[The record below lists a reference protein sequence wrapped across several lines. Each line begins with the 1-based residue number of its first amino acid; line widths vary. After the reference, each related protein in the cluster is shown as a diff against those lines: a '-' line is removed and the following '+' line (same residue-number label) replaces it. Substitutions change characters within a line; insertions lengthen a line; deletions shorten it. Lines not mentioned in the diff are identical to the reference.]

1 MLSTD
6 AKNQIISKLAE
17 FNIICNHFTCIV
29 DLEKSY
35 PDYVI
40 SATLHGIGIS
50 LKLISCVLDSSANI
64 LGIKLSPD
72 GSNQGEIV
80 SFTVSLHTNDLTIV
94 NHHIKHK
101 YVEQQLTLVAEVN
114 KDFPFDVDYQ
124 VALYYESFCLL
135 TGTLS
140 YENFKYD
147 IHTIAD
153 NPSFLV
159 GAFIENFSSK
169 FKCKGQLLL
178 RVRQNGEYST
188 YDGISE
194 KNRNIE
200 DLKLRIFRVL
210 LFYHMKK
217 TTFRLNTLTID
228 EISSLHYAD
237 LLNYIT
243 VQKMAD
249 I

>member
-6 AKNQIISKLAE
+6 AKNQIINKLAE
-17 FNIICNHFTCIV
+17 YNIICKHFTCIV
-29 DLEKSY
+29 ALEKSY

-40 SATLHGIGIS
+40 SATLNGIGIS
-50 LKLISCVLDSSANI
+50 LKLISCVLDPSANI

-72 GSNQGEIV
+72 GIIQDENV
-80 SFTVSLHTNDLTIV
+80 SFTVSLHPNDLSIV
-94 NHHIKHK
+94 NHQIKHK
-101 YVEQQLTLVAEVN
+101 YVEQQLALVADIN
-114 KDFPFDVDYQ
+114 KEFPFNVDYQ

-135 TGTLS
+135 TGTFS
-140 YENFKYD
+140 YEDFKYD
-147 IHTIAD
+147 INTIAE

-159 GAFIENFSSK
+159 GAFIENFSSQ

-178 RVRQNGEYST
+178 RVRQNGDHST
-188 YDGISE
+188 YDGICV

-200 DLKLRIFRVL
+200 DLKLRLFREL

-217 TTFRLNTLTID
+217 TKFKLNTLTID
-228 EISSLHYAD
+228 EISSLSYTD

-243 VQKMAD
+243 VQKMVD